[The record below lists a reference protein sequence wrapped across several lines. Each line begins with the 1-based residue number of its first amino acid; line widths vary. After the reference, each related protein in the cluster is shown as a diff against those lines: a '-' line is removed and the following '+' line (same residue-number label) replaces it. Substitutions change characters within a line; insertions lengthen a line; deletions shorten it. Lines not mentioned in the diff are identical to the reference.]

1 MRRVTVTLGLAAS
14 ILALTACNQAKN
26 AAASAEN
33 ATAAAT
39 AKVADAAADVTGGA
53 KMLKAD
59 ASDQEKIDSAMSAAP
74 KSIGEG
80 ATIMDMSADGKMK
93 ELRKGTNN
101 FTCMADSPATP
112 GPDPMCFDANAAE
125 WVNAWVGKKTPADG
139 KTGIM
144 YMLAGGTDAS
154 NTDPYATTPTEAN
167 HWVKTGPHLMIVGS
181 KALLAGYPS
190 GADPDTSKPYVM
202 WAGTPYAHLMVPV
215 K

>member
-1 MRRVTVTLGLAAS
+1 MRRVTVLMAATA
-14 ILALTACNQAKN
+14 LFALTACNQAKN
-26 AAASAEN
+26 AAAGAEN
-33 ATAAAT
+33 TAAAAT
-39 AKVADAAADVTGGA
+39 AKVADAASDVTGGA

-59 ASDQEKIDSAMSAAP
+59 ATDQEKIDSAMSAAP
-74 KSIGEG
+74 KAIGEG
-80 ATIMDMSADGKMK
+80 ATIMDMTADGKMK

-101 FTCMADSPATP
+101 FTCMADSPTTP
-112 GPDPMCFDANAAE
+112 GPDPMCFDGNASD
-125 WVNAWVGKKTPADG
+125 WVMAWSGKKTPTDG
-139 KTGIM
+139 KTGVM

-154 NTDPYATTPTEAN
+154 NTDPYAAAPSDAN